1 MDPIRKKVF
10 FYCFYDKKPL
20 FLVEGKY
27 SWFYR
32 CMNYYREYR
41 KEDEP
46 VCNNCLSLRDQDY
59 IYSEL
64 TWLESE
70 NALKEGYS
78 GGNSRISYQIG
89 PVSENRIVVF
99 ITNKRKTKR
108 RPLH

>member
-1 MDPIRKKVF
+1 MDHIRNKVF
-10 FYCFYDKKPL
+10 FYCFYDKKPF

-41 KEDEP
+41 TEGEP

-64 TWLESE
+64 IWLESE
-70 NALKEGYS
+70 NALKEGYI
-78 GGNSRISYQIG
+78 GGNSRIFFQIG

-99 ITNKRKTKR
+99 IVNKSKTKR
-108 RPLH
+108 RPLP